1 MLYLI
6 KTYGKDKELLKI
18 GFTDNIEYRM
28 NQYKSCN
35 PLFEIIDTRD
45 GDEVIEKLFH
55 LRFRTNYQYT
65 DYGKEWFWY
74 NSEII
79 DGFRDFTESDLL
91 KYIWENRRL
100 LIKEKYFSLKTPIN
114 EEVINRVY
122 FNHPRE
128 DLDMNNP
135 CDILWDKLFTSK
147 KIISEV
153 DNLEAKTFLIDFY
166 NQSEFTKRMR
176 LYCETNL
183 SPDSREMIDTEIPI
197 EYSNYYKF
205 LGLEVCRANK
215 YQRGEI
221 LKEYNNKL
229 IKSSNTLLTEIYSSF
244 PILNSNNK
252 PIFYSCSDIR
262 DKLQIFYNI
271 FGLIKTAKALD
282 ILDYFEAKKT
292 KKRFG
297 SLSMNG
303 YYLIK
308 PKS

>member
-18 GFTDNIEYRM
+18 GFTDNVEYRM
-28 NQYKSCN
+28 GQYKSCN

-55 LRFRTNYQYT
+55 LRFRTDYQYT

-79 DGFRDFTESDLL
+79 DGFRDFTESDILE
-91 KYIWENRRL
+91 YIWENRRL

-122 FNHPRE
+122 FNHQRE

-166 NQSEFTKRMR
+166 NQSEFTKRMK
-176 LYCETNL
+176 LYCESNL
-183 SPDSREMIDTEIPI
+183 STDSREIIDTEIPI

-205 LGLEVCRANK
+205 LGVDICRASK

-221 LKEYNNKL
+221 LKQYNNKL
-229 IKSSNTLLTEIYSSF
+229 MSSSTTLLSQIYSSF
-244 PILNSNNK
+244 PILDSFDK
-252 PIFYSCSDIR
+252 PIFYSLLYI
-262 DKLQIFYNI
+262 KNTLQEIYDSVN
-271 FGLIKTAKALD
+271 LPRKAKASDLEE
-282 ILDYFEAKKT
+282 YFEVRRAKKD
-292 KKRFG
+292 G
-297 SLSMNG
+297 LNG

-308 PKS
+308 QKP